1 MTTVGKFRESA
12 RSPGSP
18 NAERGGYWRAEPL
31 GREHS
36 FALNAAPRSRFE
48 PDHLSSSPEQ
58 AIWVHAHHLSAAPK
72 KVFARLCKNNPY
84 IGFFHYAPSAG
95 NRSRSTYFEQ
105 DIVSVEVI
113 HRQHA
118 VRSNPMIGNL
128 HYGHDLYGERFEDF
142 QRILAQLKAKDVE
155 RQVQAVLDRHP
166 RPFGGGDLSPG
177 SASAIMSRRSR
188 GRSRSITESDVANNG
203 KRAVR
208 SSSAGKAAIMRVAA
222 AEEAALAAS
231 AAAAVS
237 AAAAATT
244 PSESDDGAWEVGGSD
259 EDDDEGI
266 NWHRTTSNAAMEAL
280 EGDRGRGL
288 SDAIREE
295 VQRSFDVGGQG
306 AAAAAVEE
314 EEEAAGGGARRELR
328 GGGQEEAEREGLR
341 YCGVREWRQS
351 GEAGG
356 EGEKKRHVHQALQVR
371 RGYRRLQVLPQVRF
385 PGRLC
390 SAQTL
395 W

>member
-1 MTTVGKFRESA
+1 MFCKLPIHRRTPAALCLPGGQLPHGDVDGGCKHLLLIKEKHPAVALKKAAAVCERYFYSILSSRRTRVPGQVVERATQLQRKHTAVPRTFPLRSTRMTTVGKFRESA

-105 DIVSVEVI
+105 DIVSMEVI

-155 RQVQAVLDRHP
+155 RQVRAVLDRHP
-166 RPFGGGDLSPG
+166 RPFGGGKGLG
-177 SASAIMSRRSR
+177 L
-188 GRSRSITESDVANNG
+188 G
-203 KRAVR
+203 K
-208 SSSAGKAAIMRVAA
+208 
-222 AEEAALAAS
+222 
-231 AAAAVS
+231 
-237 AAAAATT
+237 
-244 PSESDDGAWEVGGSD
+244 
-259 EDDDEGI
+259 
-266 NWHRTTSNAAMEAL
+266 
-280 EGDRGRGL
+280 GL
-288 SDAIREE
+288 SISPCDLFSHPLWPACFVDGVCVR
-295 VQRSFDVGGQG
+295 VMVLLVRT
-306 AAAAAVEE
+306 
-314 EEEAAGGGARRELR
+314 AGRNFL
-328 GGGQEEAEREGLR
+328 
-341 YCGVREWRQS
+341 
-351 GEAGG
+351 
-356 EGEKKRHVHQALQVR
+356 
-371 RGYRRLQVLPQVRF
+371 
-385 PGRLC
+385 GRK
-390 SAQTL
+390 S
-395 W
+395 